1 MRILT
6 DASGTDAVTRVLVE
20 SRDGEREWT
29 TVGVDGNIVEASWL
43 ALCDALAHKALRAHP
58 NRQST
63 AERSTGEQSTG
74 DRTDGQGVD
83 EGRVDGQD
91 EPRVLTR
98 PS

>member
-1 MRILT
+1 MEFRGWLLSQL
-6 DASGTDAVTRVLVE
+6 ALE
-20 SRDGEREWT
+20 KLEWT

-63 AERSTGEQSTG
+63 GQQSAGEQSTG
-74 DRTDGQGVD
+74 ERSAGDRPDGQGAD